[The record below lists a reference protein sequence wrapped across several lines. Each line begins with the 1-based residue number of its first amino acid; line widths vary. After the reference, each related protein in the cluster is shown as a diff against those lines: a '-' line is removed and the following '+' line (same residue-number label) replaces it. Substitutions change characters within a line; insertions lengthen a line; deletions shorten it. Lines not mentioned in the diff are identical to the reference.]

1 MQDRTERAGALAKR
15 EAALPEKPLATVAE
29 LGDALERLSKTANVV
44 SPIARVDSLPP
55 MTQVSLRVV
64 RIDPDLGEN
73 GQGPDV
79 YFDRR
84 FCATDNDG
92 NPLEVALGKG
102 ALLKLVAAAG
112 IQKRDSRRDDDGRDP
127 YFCRWV
133 VRLEGLDYDGTLR
146 EVVAS
151 KEIDLREGSPD
162 TTKPEWACS
171 AHGDADCRKCNRR
184 AYRKTGR
191 LVPLDA
197 SALADKRRHIAAL
210 AETKAYLRAVREF
223 FSIGHKVKLAKLEKP
238 FVVPKLVPFLDASDP
253 DVKREIVRRAVWGE
267 RALYAPET
275 PRPTRR
281 VEVGGDLERLDDD
294 LEDLTPETAGD
305 SSDKP
310 TATQRSA
317 GHGARSGSD
326 RTSSAGAAGVS
337 SGRPARILEPEIVD
351 NDPFGVEEAEEAEPS
366 GPRCSCPCG
375 CRDAVDEA
383 QERKSS
389 ARLGVVRC
397 AACYPDA
404 GFDPAKHPREDLPL
418 EFPRVPGYT
427 PAKVAELLA
436 RRAKREGAQ

>member
-15 EAALPEKPLATVAE
+15 DAALPEKPLATVAE

-281 VEVGGDLERLDDD
+281 IEVGGDLERLDED
-294 LEDLTPETAGD
+294 LEEIG
-305 SSDKP
+305 
-310 TATQRSA
+310 
-317 GHGARSGSD
+317 
-326 RTSSAGAAGVS
+326 TSEPV
-337 SGRPARILEPEIVD
+337 EPEVVGAEP
-351 NDPFGVEEAEEAEPS
+351 DPFGVEEAEAEEPS

-389 ARLGVVRC
+389 TRLGVVRC

-404 GFDPAKHPREDLPL
+404 GFDPAKHPKADLPL